1 MSALR
6 SCISFD
12 PTTRILQAG
21 TCFDNSLKGIY
32 QVRMKAELTTG
43 SNTGYCTLTVT
54 LGDECA
60 AETATAVVLAAPLN
74 I

>member
-6 SCISFD
+6 TCISFD
-12 PTTRILQAG
+12 PTSRVLQAG
-21 TCFDNSLKGIY
+21 TCFDNSLKGTY

-43 SNTGYCTLTVT
+43 NDADYCTLTVT
-54 LGDECA
+54 LGDQCA
-60 AETATAVVLAAPLN
+60 AETATSVVLATPLN